1 MSKSSIIGVGMT
13 AVGEMWD
20 RSLREIAA
28 EAVQYAMADA
38 GLQRVD
44 AIYVANAYG
53 STFNQQT
60 NLGALIADF
69 CGLNGVEAFCI
80 EAGEASGGAAIRA
93 AHLAVQSGEIGSV
106 LVLGVEK
113 PTDIVGSGRVRAK
126 TISLD
131 ADYEAVHGA
140 TLTGMA
146 ALMMRRYMYEFGLDV
161 SAFEGFSINAHA
173 NGKKNERAMYRNT
186 IKPGVF
192 ANAPLVAEPV
202 NLFDEAPDGDGAA
215 AIIIT
220 REESAADLVPQPITI
235 AGSAAVTDHFM
246 IQDRP
251 EMLRLSA
258 AASSAER
265 ALAQAGLSMDDLHA
279 LEIHDQYTILAA
291 LSLEALGYAEAGKGW
306 ELAANG
312 SILSSGKLPI
322 CTFGGLKSRGNPTGA
337 SGVYQA
343 VEAVLQLRGQAG
355 ANQIAHVRNMLI
367 QNLGGLGNS
376 AYTHIL
382 RA

>member
-1 MSKSSIIGVGMT
+1 MGKSSIIGVGMT

-20 RSLREIAA
+20 RSLRDIAA
-28 EAVQYAMADA
+28 EAVQAAMADA

-44 AIYVANAYG
+44 ALYVANAYS

-60 NLGALIADF
+60 NLGALLADF
-69 CGLNGVEAFCI
+69 CGLNGIEALCV

-93 AHLAVQSGEIGSV
+93 AHLAVQSGELDSV
-106 LVLGVEK
+106 MVLGVEK
-113 PTDIVGSGRVRAK
+113 PTDIVGPGRVRAK

-140 TLTGMA
+140 TTTGMA
-146 ALMMRRYMYEFGLDV
+146 ALMMRRYMHEYGLEI

-173 NGKKNERAMYRNT
+173 NGKKNERAMYRNA

-215 AIIIT
+215 ALIIT

-235 AGSAAVTDHFM
+235 AGSACVTDHFM
-246 IQDRP
+246 LQDRS
-251 EMLRLSA
+251 EMLRLTSA
-258 AASSAER
+258 AASAER
-265 ALAQAGLSMDDLHA
+265 ALAQAGLTRDDLQA
-279 LEIHDQYTILAA
+279 LELHDQYTILAA
-291 LSLEALGYAEAGKGW
+291 LSLEALGFADAGKGW

-312 SILSSGKLPI
+312 TISATGRLPI
-322 CTFGGLKSRGNPTGA
+322 CTFGGLKSRGNPAGA

-355 ANQIAHVRNMLI
+355 ANQIANVRNMLI
-367 QNLGGLGNS
+367 QNLGGLGSN
-376 AYTHIL
+376 AFTHVL
-382 RA
+382 TA